1 MNAHLHVLEAYTLL
15 YQCWKDDGLEEK
27 TRILHRVVYGPHL
40 RLFKEDILICSLIM
54 QWNSLV
60 EMDSYGHDVEAGWL
74 LCEAARVL
82 EDRQLDGYGRIG
94 LRWM

>member
-1 MNAHLHVLEAYTLL
+1 MFFDNA
-15 YQCWKDDGLEEK
+15 
-27 TRILHRVVYGPHL
+27 
-40 RLFKEDILICSLIM
+40 
-54 QWNSLV
+54 WNSLV

-82 EDRQLDGYGRIG
+82 EDRQLMDRANG